1 MDVMGTRVGSPVEA
15 RPREWLAMPGGRI
28 RQVVSV
34 PPEDSATEDTAEA
47 GTAEAGTAEA
57 GHAEAGTAELV
68 SPAVWLARLAPT
80 CPCGRPCL
88 GSGRTCGAA
97 ECVRRLRAREAV
109 S

>member
-1 MDVMGTRVGSPVEA
+1 MGVMGTRVSGPVEA

-34 PPEDSATEDTAEA
+34 PAEDS
-47 GTAEAGTAEA
+47 
-57 GHAEAGTAELV
+57 TAELV

-80 CPCGRPCL
+80 CSCGRPCL

-97 ECVRRLRAREAV
+97 ECVRRLREREAV

>member
-1 MDVMGTRVGSPVEA
+1 MDLMGTRVGSPVEA

-34 PPEDSATEDTAEA
+34 PAEDSTTEDT
-47 GTAEAGTAEA
+47 
-57 GHAEAGTAELV
+57 AEAGTAELV
-68 SPAVWLARLAPT
+68 SPAVWLARLAPI
-80 CPCGRPCL
+80 CCCGRPCL

-97 ECVRRLRAREAV
+97 ECVRRLREREAV

>member
-1 MDVMGTRVGSPVEA
+1 MGTLPGNPVDA

-34 PPEDSATEDTAEA
+34 PAEA
-47 GTAEAGTAEA
+47 SPAEASP
-57 GHAEAGTAELV
+57 AELV

-80 CPCGRPCL
+80 CSCGRPCL

-97 ECVRRLRAREAV
+97 ACIRRLREQEPG

>member
-1 MDVMGTRVGSPVEA
+1 MDVMGTRVGGPVEA

-34 PPEDSATEDTAEA
+34 PAEDSAIEA
-47 GTAEAGTAEA
+47 GT
-57 GHAEAGTAELV
+57 AEAGTAELV

-80 CPCGRPCL
+80 CSCGRPCL
-88 GSGRTCGAA
+88 GSGRTCGTA
-97 ECVRRLRAREAV
+97 ECVRRLRERAAV

>member
-1 MDVMGTRVGSPVEA
+1 MGVMGSRVGSPLEA
-15 RPREWLAMPGGRI
+15 SPREWLAMPGGRI

-34 PPEDSATEDTAEA
+34 PAEGSAAEGSAAEGSNAEDR
-47 GTAEAGTAEA
+47 
-57 GHAEAGTAELV
+57 TAELV

-80 CPCGRPCL
+80 CSCGRPCL

-97 ECVRRLRAREAV
+97 ECVRRLREREAI

>member
-47 GTAEAGTAEA
+47 GTAEV
-57 GHAEAGTAELV
+57 GTAELV